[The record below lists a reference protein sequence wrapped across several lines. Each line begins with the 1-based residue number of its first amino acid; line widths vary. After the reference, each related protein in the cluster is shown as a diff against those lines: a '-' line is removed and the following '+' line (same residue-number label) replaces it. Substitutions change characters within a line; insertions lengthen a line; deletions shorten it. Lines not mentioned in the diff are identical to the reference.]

1 MSQLELLEQY
11 RDALRLAAVGA
22 LLHNLGKISRH
33 FIERQLGIGSPHYLY
48 QHIVQ
53 LVNPHC
59 ASLPPGLRNGCTH
72 LAESDVLQPQTKAA
86 LSSPSVSLP
95 HPFDDRVYV
104 SGDLIEYL
112 GQGEP
117 WYQKNSGQ
125 FGIEHIF
132 PKGSRL
138 THLMNRAHRG
148 ASGGEKQDIATAQQP
163 DAHRLWLST
172 PFGWEV
178 PAPSLSDS
186 NSSTHPDIDDLKR
199 QVEAII
205 QQYLTSPAIPLP
217 LDEIIQDL
225 HHLFI
230 QAIAD
235 TQRPL
240 NDITIW
246 DIGHTGM
253 ALLVTQVTGLMLQSK
268 SICHD
273 DLAKVEGDNQLFW
286 RVLSARTDGLS
297 YLQTTSI
304 ADLRVRQRLL
314 SEAYDRVQE
323 ELASLPVG
331 IEVYRDENG
340 SFYLFPDVG
349 QSDAPFQE
357 VQNKLNAVC
366 EVDGLKL
373 ATMLSSQRLASHP
386 KDAGI
391 YIGDYINGQSRQLP
405 HPAYALERIQQVWGD
420 NKAVRD
426 ICTACHLRPQGF
438 GAEQITA
445 YAHNPCY
452 YREKAEKRNICC
464 ICMERRSGVAQA
476 WATGKLGQ
484 QTIWIDEVA
493 DANGRVAL
501 ITGCWQLEDFTGAI
515 IYPYTNA
522 VEEKIEW
529 LLTVEFFDS
538 EPDDGTLFQLRNSQF
553 RWDGTRRRLVGDSE
567 INSFRIKQ
575 LKIHNPTHLN
585 ITLQDIYRQ
594 GSEFVLEIQEDL
606 TGVGIGVTVKCWGQ
620 DFVVEDRHL
629 LKTRTQQARDKVLQT
644 VLWGNRYPF
653 KVHYATRTNYIS
665 FTNNSNGVMSQS
677 FTRLRR
683 IWDTTHNFWQQV
695 FPTDESCDV
704 SQSIAGKN
712 IDRAAARLEI
722 KAQLRSQ
729 DENNP
734 NPGDYHAYNLVLN
747 GNIKMSVVWDPEY
760 SRFITA
766 DNLIYLAQPAQLGQS
781 VQRWLDQRKDAW
793 FSLEE
798 PSGYGS
804 RNKVWGEIQIQTVH
818 EIPNSSYV
826 PAIPILAEPRSFMA
840 LVPADRS
847 LDILQQIKRK
857 YEREMGK
864 VRNRLPLHLGAV
876 YFSRRTPLRAAL
888 DAGQAMLQRR
898 ATPQPWRV
906 MCIQV
911 GTLPSDKLQL
921 ADGTSQF
928 QHTITLT
935 LEHAGIT
942 LTWCV
947 PAVMGDGATP
957 DNWYPYVFFQ
967 QDTNGNTQPAGR
979 RRAFNDTHGHWLIH
993 AGDLQVGDQIL
1004 FTPSTFDFEFLDTT
1018 SRRFEI
1024 HYGDDGRRV
1033 SRPTRPFY
1041 LEDLDRLEL
1050 LWRLLEQL
1058 ERSQRYQ
1065 VVATIEATRELW
1077 YGATSSQPD
1086 DEVFTQFVHDTL
1098 AGAAWPHRRRW
1109 DAAQH
1114 AWVDRAN
1121 DDPQPGGWRSIP
1133 RDWQRQL
1140 IQAGVRGELADLLE
1154 LRMEILKER

>member
-1 MSQLELLEQY
+1 
-11 RDALRLAAVGA
+11 
-22 LLHNLGKISRH
+22 
-33 FIERQLGIGSPHYLY
+33 
-48 QHIVQ
+48 
-53 LVNPHC
+53 
-59 ASLPPGLRNGCTH
+59 
-72 LAESDVLQPQTKAA
+72 
-86 LSSPSVSLP
+86 
-95 HPFDDRVYV
+95 
-104 SGDLIEYL
+104 
-112 GQGEP
+112 
-117 WYQKNSGQ
+117 
-125 FGIEHIF
+125 
-132 PKGSRL
+132 
-138 THLMNRAHRG
+138 
-148 ASGGEKQDIATAQQP
+148 
-163 DAHRLWLST
+163 
-172 PFGWEV
+172 
-178 PAPSLSDS
+178 
-186 NSSTHPDIDDLKR
+186 
-199 QVEAII
+199 
-205 QQYLTSPAIPLP
+205 
-217 LDEIIQDL
+217 
-225 HHLFI
+225 
-230 QAIAD
+230 
-235 TQRPL
+235 
-240 NDITIW
+240 
-246 DIGHTGM
+246 
-253 ALLVTQVTGLMLQSK
+253 
-268 SICHD
+268 
-273 DLAKVEGDNQLFW
+273 
-286 RVLSARTDGLS
+286 
-297 YLQTTSI
+297 
-304 ADLRVRQRLL
+304 
-314 SEAYDRVQE
+314 
-323 ELASLPVG
+323 
-331 IEVYRDENG
+331 
-340 SFYLFPDVG
+340 
-349 QSDAPFQE
+349 
-357 VQNKLNAVC
+357 
-366 EVDGLKL
+366 
-373 ATMLSSQRLASHP
+373 
-386 KDAGI
+386 
-391 YIGDYINGQSRQLP
+391 
-405 HPAYALERIQQVWGD
+405 
-420 NKAVRD
+420 
-426 ICTACHLRPQGF
+426 
-438 GAEQITA
+438 
-445 YAHNPCY
+445 
-452 YREKAEKRNICC
+452 
-464 ICMERRSGVAQA
+464 
-476 WATGKLGQ
+476 
-484 QTIWIDEVA
+484 
-493 DANGRVAL
+493 
-501 ITGCWQLEDFTGAI
+501 
-515 IYPYTNA
+515 
-522 VEEKIEW
+522 
-529 LLTVEFFDS
+529 
-538 EPDDGTLFQLRNSQF
+538 
-553 RWDGTRRRLVGDSE
+553 
-567 INSFRIKQ
+567 
-575 LKIHNPTHLN
+575 
-585 ITLQDIYRQ
+585 
-594 GSEFVLEIQEDL
+594 
-606 TGVGIGVTVKCWGQ
+606 
-620 DFVVEDRHL
+620 
-629 LKTRTQQARDKVLQT
+629 
-644 VLWGNRYPF
+644 
-653 KVHYATRTNYIS
+653 
-665 FTNNSNGVMSQS
+665 
-677 FTRLRR
+677 
-683 IWDTTHNFWQQV
+683 
-695 FPTDESCDV
+695 
-704 SQSIAGKN
+704 
-712 IDRAAARLEI
+712 
-722 KAQLRSQ
+722 
-729 DENNP
+729 
-734 NPGDYHAYNLVLN
+734 
-747 GNIKMSVVWDPEY
+747 
-760 SRFITA
+760 
-766 DNLIYLAQPAQLGQS
+766 
-781 VQRWLDQRKDAW
+781 
-793 FSLEE
+793 LEE